1 MLSGERM
8 IIEPLNQKLLRDIAS
23 IKAQIAAI
31 VLVMAAGI
39 AVFVIMFGVLDSLKL
54 TKETYYDRYQFADIF
69 ASLKRAPESLKK
81 RIDDIPGVSVSQTR
95 VSFGMT
101 LNTSGMIEPASGKI
115 LSVPDAYASPL
126 NQLYLHS
133 GRMLHPNEGS
143 AVLADQGFFEAH
155 NLSLGDKLSVTLNGQ
170 LRELKVVGVVLSP
183 EYVYSIAPGA
193 LMPDSKRYG
202 IFWMSRSSLSA
213 LTNMKGAFNDLAIK
227 TERKAKLKD
236 IALTVDQI
244 LAPYGGLL
252 AYDRSTQLSN
262 FFVENEL
269 KQLYSMGMM
278 APMIFLSVAAFLVNV
293 VMSRQIATQREQ
305 IGMLKAVGYS
315 NLEVASHYLKL
326 VLLIVV
332 MGALLGLFLG
342 TWMGAGMTRMY
353 TEFFHFPILKY
364 SFSTPVMIFAVMSC
378 TLAAVIGTLFAI
390 RHATSITPAEA
401 MRPESPAVFK
411 TTLLERLGVNQHLSF
426 LSRIVLR
433 QLERRPIRALF
444 STLGMSLALC
454 ILIFSFFMEDSM
466 NYLMDIQYD
475 LSQREDLNISFVD
488 AKPLRALEEI
498 RVIPGVLKVEPI
510 RTVAVKL
517 KFKHYEKRTAIIG
530 LIHNPDLFR
539 VINEQLKPLNLPA
552 RGLVISQKLAEILH
566 LSLGDKVEVDV
577 LEEKRPSLTI
587 PVTAITQEFI
597 GLGAYMNIH
606 ELSALL
612 DETPKITGASIMV
625 DPNHSA
631 LLYQE
636 LKDIPAIIG
645 LNIMSVLRK
654 IFEDLMAE
662 NLLKMVSINI
672 LFASFI
678 SFGVVYN
685 TARIALSERGRE
697 LANLRVLGLTQGEVA
712 YLLFGELAVITS
724 VSIPVGILFAQ
735 QLALM
740 MTHAMSTEL
749 FRIPLYIANN
759 TYGVAVAILLLSTLL
774 SFYLVWR
781 RVNKIDL
788 VSAQKGAV

>member
-1 MLSGERM
+1 MLSGEPMM
-8 IIEPLNQKLLRDIAS
+8 IGPLNQKLLRDILN
-23 IKAQIAAI
+23 IKSQIAAI
-31 VLVMAAGI
+31 ILVMAAGI
-39 AVFVIMFGVLDSLKL
+39 AVFIIMFGVLDSLKL

-69 ASLKRAPESLKK
+69 ASLKRAPESIKS
-81 RIDDIPGVSVSQTR
+81 RINDIPGVSVSQTR
-95 VSFGMT
+95 ISFGMT
-101 LNTSGMIEPASGKI
+101 LNIPSMIEPASGKI
-115 LSVPDAYASPL
+115 LSVPDTHSSPL
-126 NQLYLHS
+126 NRLYLHS
-133 GRMLHPNEGS
+133 GRMLHPNEEN
-143 AVLADQGFFEAH
+143 AILADQGFFEAH
-155 NLSLGDKLSVTLNGQ
+155 NFRLGDKLSVTLNGH
-170 LRELKVVGVVLSP
+170 LRKLKVVGVVLSP
-183 EYVYSIAPGA
+183 EYIYSIAPGA
-193 LMPDSKRYG
+193 LMPDNKRYG
-202 IFWMSRSSLSA
+202 IFWMSRSSLAA
-213 LTNMKGAFNDLAIK
+213 LTNMKGAFNDLTIK
-227 TERKAKLKD
+227 TERHAKLNN
-236 IALTVDQI
+236 IILNVDQI

-305 IGMLKAVGYS
+305 IGMLKAIGYS
-315 NLEVASHYLKL
+315 NLEVSNHYLKL

-364 SFSTPVMIFAVMSC
+364 SFSMEVMIFAVLSC
-378 TLAAVIGTLFAI
+378 TLAAIIGTLFAI

-401 MRPESPAVFK
+401 MRPESPTVFK
-411 TTLLERLGVNQHLSF
+411 TSLLERLGVHQQLSF

-444 STLGMSLALC
+444 SVLAMSLALC

-466 NYLMDIQYD
+466 NYLMDVQYD
-475 LSQREDLNISFVD
+475 LTQREDLNISFVE
-488 AKPLRALEEI
+488 AKPLQALEEI

-510 RTVAVKL
+510 RAIAVKL
-517 KFKHYEKRTAIIG
+517 KSKHYEKRSAITG
-530 LIHNPDLFR
+530 LSQNSDLFR
-539 VINEQLKPLNLPA
+539 VINEQLQPVNLPTI
-552 RGLVISQKLAEILH
+552 GLVINQKLAEILH
-566 LSLGDKVEVDV
+566 LSIGDNVEVEV
-577 LEEKRPSLTI
+577 LEEKRSILTI

-597 GLGAYMNIH
+597 GLGAYINIH
-606 ELSALL
+606 ELSFLL
-612 DETPKITGASIMV
+612 DEAPKITGASIMV
-625 DPNHSA
+625 DANHSA

-645 LNIMSVLRK
+645 LNIMPVLRK

-697 LANLRVLGLTQGEVA
+697 LANLSVLGLTQGEVA
-712 YLLFGELAVITS
+712 YLLFGELVVITLAS
-724 VSIPVGILFAQ
+724 VPIGILLAQ
-735 QLALM
+735 QLALA
-740 MTHAMSTEL
+740 MTHSMSTEL
-749 FRIPLYIANN
+749 FRIPFYIENN
-759 TYGVAVAILLLSTLL
+759 TYGVAVAILLISTLL

-781 RVNKIDL
+781 RVNQIDL
-788 VSAQKGAV
+788 VSALKGVE